1 MSERNRFAHGV
12 TVLSLALALAAPHTS
27 VAEEADVDRARKLAQ
42 DASDQLDAGDFAAAL
57 DRAKQAEELY
67 HAPTH
72 ILLIA
77 QALEGQG
84 HLAEAAD
91 TYERLIAEP
100 LPSKGSTVFRKAQ
113 DEGATRLK
121 ALVAKIPSLLLK
133 VSGPKPG
140 AATAT
145 VDGQPFAGF
154 ETARRFDAGEHKL
167 RVEAEGFTPDE
178 RTVTLPP
185 RGGVVTVEIIL
196 RGVGGPPKPDIPPPT
211 PPDKGSKATSPL
223 VAPTIITLS
232 VGVAGLGVGAVTGG
246 LFLSQLSDLKGRCPD
261 DRCPRE
267 EQPNIDDT
275 GTMGNVSTV
284 AFAVGGAA
292 TATGVVLLALWQSGV
307 GTDEETARPAAAGVT
322 VMPLFGPGW
331 LGVGG
336 RF

>member
-1 MSERNRFAHGV
+1 VSRHLLACAALIGVASFA
-12 TVLSLALALAAPHTS
+12 TPSFAQET
-27 VAEEADVDRARKLAQ
+27 DVDRARKLAQ
-42 DASDQLDAGDFAAAL
+42 DAADSLDDGDFAAAL

-113 DEGATRLK
+113 DDGASRLK

-140 AATAT
+140 AAIAT
-145 VDGQPFAGF
+145 VDGKPFAGF
-154 ETARRFDAGEHKL
+154 ETARRFDPGEHKL
-167 RVEAEGFTPDE
+167 RVEAEGFVADE
-178 RTVTLPP
+178 QTITLPP
-185 RGGVVTVEIIL
+185 KGGVVAVEIIL
-196 RGVGGPPKPDIPPPT
+196 RAVGEPAKPEPPPPT
-211 PPDKGSKATSPL
+211 PPDTPPPPASPFI
-223 VAPTIITLS
+223 APTIITLS
-232 VGVAGLGVGAVTGG
+232 VGIVGLGVGGVTGG
-246 LFLSQLSDLKGRCPD
+246 LFLSQLSDLK
-261 DRCPRE
+261 DRCPNDRCARE
-267 EQPNIDDT
+267 EQPNIDST
-275 GTMGNVSTV
+275 GTMGTVSTV

-292 TATGVVLLALWQSGV
+292 TATGVVLLGLWLGGV
-307 GTDEETARPAAAGVT
+307 GTDEKKSARSNVD
-322 VMPLFGPGW
+322 VLPLIGPGW

>member
-1 MSERNRFAHGV
+1 ML
-12 TVLSLALALAAPHTS
+12 VLAIALLSPHTS
-27 VAEEADVDRARKLAQ
+27 AAQETDVDRARKLAQ
-42 DASDQLDAGDFAAAL
+42 DAADSLDAGDFAAAL
-57 DRAKQAEELY
+57 ERARQAEELY

-84 HLAEAAD
+84 QLAEAAD
-91 TYERLIAEP
+91 SYERLIAEP
-100 LPSKGSTVFRKAQ
+100 LPSKGSTVFRQAQ

-154 ETARRFDAGEHKL
+154 ETARRFNAGEHKL
-167 RVEAEGFTPDE
+167 RVEAEGFRPEE
-178 RTVTLPP
+178 RTVTLPA
-185 RGGVVTVEIIL
+185 RGGVVAVEIIL
-196 RGVGGPPKPDIPPPT
+196 RGASEPPQPQLPTPT
-211 PPDKGSKATSPL
+211 PPDTGPRPASPF

-232 VGVAGLGVGAVTGG
+232 LGVAGLGVGAVTGG
-246 LFLSQLSDLKGRCPD
+246 LFLSQLSDLK
-261 DRCPRE
+261 DRCPADRCARE
-267 EQPNIDDT
+267 EQPNIDET
-275 GTMGNVSTV
+275 ATMGNVSTV
-284 AFAVGGAA
+284 ALAVGGAA
-292 TATGVVLLALWQSGV
+292 TATGVVLLGLWLGDV
-307 GTDEETARPAAAGVT
+307 GRGGAGTDEKRALI
-322 VMPLFGPGW
+322 PLIGPGW